1 MNNLIAWF
9 AKNRVA
15 ANLFMFS
22 ILILGALSLP
32 QTRKELIP
40 NISLDRININVP
52 YPGSTPTEVE
62 SSVVV
67 KIEEKLFDLE
77 GIRSMS
83 STASES
89 GGNVTLEISGNYNTR
104 DILDEVKSRIN
115 TISTFPTN
123 AEKPIIKELS
133 IRTRVAEVILSGD
146 ADELTLKHY
155 AEKVRDD
162 LTALPAITQVE
173 LSGVRPYEITIEL
186 SDRNLQ
192 RYGLSFDEV
201 TRAVKNSSLDLP
213 AGVLKTSSGDVLLR
227 TESQAY
233 KGDQF
238 EKIVIRSEEDGSR
251 VLLGDIANVID
262 GFAEQD
268 LYAFF
273 NGQSS
278 VALTVFRVG
287 NQSVLEIA
295 KNIRNYIDK
304 SKLPN
309 GLEISIWQDRSEY
322 FQSRLSLLM
331 RNAVTG
337 LLLVFGILVLFLR
350 VRLALWVTLGIPIS
364 FMGALWL
371 LPNVGGSINMISMF
385 AFILV
390 LGIVVDDAIIIGE
403 SIYAEHGKGHYGL
416 DGAIRGV
423 KKVATPVI
431 FAVLTSI
438 VAFAPILFLPGPE
451 GRLWSVIPVV
461 VIATLFFSL
470 LESLFILPAHLSTI
484 KTPVKKSNNTI
495 SKILQGFTEWLENFI
510 EHRYRPF
517 IEFAIQW
524 RYATSAL
531 FVSLF
536 IIFIS
541 LVAGGW
547 LSMVFFPK
555 VEGDFAYA
563 TVSFAQGSPIDKVER
578 AVELISDNALLLKAE
593 LKSETNE
600 NEITSIKTVVGAH
613 PSGSRS
619 KGSHLGEVSM
629 ELGHA
634 ELRHY
639 SAEEIMHRWRERVGE
654 IPGVT
659 ELKYES
665 SLRKHGPGITLE
677 LSGKNLDQ
685 LHNATKAL
693 RLELKQYSG
702 LYGIHDSFDSGKR
715 EIKLK
720 LKPKALNLKINT
732 SDLARQVR
740 QAFYGEEIQRIQRG
754 RDDVKVFV
762 RYPKNDRKSLYS
774 LERMHIRLDDGGL
787 VPLLDIADLTY
798 STSPSVIKRF
808 DRKRIVTVSAFID
821 ESITSSGK
829 VMGDLKPQFLNK
841 LHKNYDG
848 VKWSLSGRQKSKNE
862 LITNMINGF
871 IIALVAIY
879 ILMAIPFQSYTQ
891 PLMVMS
897 AIPFGLIG
905 ALIGHM
911 ILGLEI
917 SLLSLCGMIAV
928 AGVVV
933 NDNLVL
939 VDSINRLRAEGV
951 KLTDAIRDAGAE
963 RFRPIIL
970 TSLTTFAG
978 LTPLMLE
985 RSVQAQFLIPMA
997 VSLAF
1002 GVMFAT
1008 MVTLVLIP
1016 VSYHI
1021 LDDFHNAFTNNIK
1034 KINLKFFLKL
1044 IKQN

>member
-1 MNNLIAWF
+1 MNSLVIWF
-9 AKNRVA
+9 AENRVA
-15 ANLFMFS
+15 ANLFMVS
-22 ILILGALSLP
+22 ILILGALSIP

-52 YPGSTPTEVE
+52 YPGSTPEEVE
-62 SSVVV
+62 SSVVI

-89 GGNVTLEISGNYNTR
+89 GANVMLEISSNYNTR
-104 DILDEVKSRIN
+104 DIINEVKSRIN
-115 TISTFPTN
+115 TISTFPIN
-123 AEKPIIKELS
+123 AQAAIIKEIS
-133 IRTRVAEVILSGD
+133 IRTRVAEVILSGN

-155 AEKVRDD
+155 AEKIRDE
-162 LTALPAITQVE
+162 LTTLDAITQVE
-173 LSGVRPYEITIEL
+173 LSSVRPYEITIEL
-186 SDRNLQ
+186 SDRNLK

-201 TRAVKNSSLDLP
+201 ALAVKNSSLNLP
-213 AGVLKTSSGDVLLR
+213 AGVLKTKSGDVLLR

-233 KGDQF
+233 QGDQF
-238 EKIVIRSEEDGSR
+238 EQIVIRAKKDGSKI
-251 VLLGDIANVID
+251 LLGDIANVID
-262 GFAEQD
+262 GFAEQN

-273 NGQSS
+273 NGKPS

-295 KNIRNYIDK
+295 ENIRNYIDETD
-304 SKLPN
+304 LPDS
-309 GLEISIWQDRSEY
+309 LEMSIWQDRSEY
-322 FQSRLSLLM
+322 FRSRLYLLM

-371 LPNVGGSINMISMF
+371 LPNVDGSINMISMF

-416 DGAIRGV
+416 EGAIRGV
-423 KKVATPVI
+423 TKVSTPVI

-451 GRLWSVIPVV
+451 GRLWSVIPIV

-470 LESLFILPAHLSTI
+470 IESIFILPAHLATI
-484 KTPVKKSNNTI
+484 KHPVDNNKGRI
-495 SKILQGFTEWLENFI
+495 SRVLHSFTQWLENFI
-510 EHRYRPF
+510 ETRYRPF
-517 IEFAIQW
+517 IDFAIQW

-531 FVSLF
+531 FISLF
-536 IIFIS
+536 IIFMS

-555 VEGDFAYA
+555 VEGDSAYA
-563 TVSFAQGSPIDKVER
+563 SVRFAQGSSIKKIENAVQLIGDR
-578 AVELISDNALLLKAE
+578 ALKLKAE
-593 LKSETNE
+593 LQRETGKT
-600 NEITSIKTVVGAH
+600 EITSIKTVVGSH
-613 PSGSRS
+613 PSTTHNR
-619 KGSHLGEVSM
+619 GSHLGEVSI
-629 ELGHA
+629 ELGQN
-634 ELRHY
+634 EQRNY
-639 SAEEIMHRWRERVGE
+639 SAEEIIQRWRTSVGE
-654 IPGVT
+654 IAGVV

-665 SLRKHGPGITLE
+665 SLRNHGPGMNLE
-677 LSGKNLDQ
+677 LSGKNLAQ
-685 LHNATKAL
+685 LQNATKQL
-693 RLELKQYSG
+693 KLVLKQYAG

-720 LKPKALNLKINT
+720 LKPKAQNLAINT
-732 SDLARQVR
+732 NDLARQVR

-762 RYPKNDRKSLYS
+762 RYPETDRKSLYS
-774 LERMHIRLDDGGL
+774 LESMHIRLSDGVL
-787 VPLLDIADLTY
+787 IPLLDLADLSY

-808 DRKRIVTVSAFID
+808 DRKRIITVSAFID

-829 VMGDLKPQFLNK
+829 IMEDLKPQFLNK
-841 LHKNYDG
+841 LKENYPG
-848 VKWSLSGRQKSKNE
+848 VNWSLSGRQKSQNE
-862 LITNMINGF
+862 LIDSMINGF
-871 IIALVAIY
+871 IIALIGIY

-905 ALIGHM
+905 ALLGH
-911 ILGLEI
+911 ILLGLEI

-939 VDSINRLRAEGV
+939 VDYINRLRAKGV
-951 KLTDAIRDAGAE
+951 KLSDAIRDAGAE

-985 RSVQAQFLIPMA
+985 QSVQAQFLIPMA

-1021 LDDFHNAFTNNIK
+1021 LDDFHNLVTSK
-1034 KINLKFFLKL
+1034 LKQLNLKQLVRFVKS
-1044 IKQN
+1044 

>member
-1 MNNLIAWF
+1 MNNLIEWF
-9 AKNRVA
+9 ARNRVA
-15 ANLFMFS
+15 ANLFMVS
-22 ILILGALSLP
+22 ILILGTLSIP

-40 NISLDRININVP
+40 NISLDRINVNVP
-52 YPGSTPTEVE
+52 YPGATPIEVE
-62 SSVVV
+62 SSVVI

-77 GIRSMS
+77 GIRSIS
-83 STASES
+83 SNASET
-89 GGNVTLEISGNYNTR
+89 GANVTLEIISNYDTR

-115 TISTFPTN
+115 TISTFPVN
-123 AEKPIIKELS
+123 AERPIIKEIS
-133 IRTRVAEVILSGD
+133 IRTRVAEVVLSGD
-146 ADELTLKHY
+146 SDELTLKHY
-155 AEKVRDD
+155 AEKIRDD
-162 LTALPAITQVE
+162 LTSLPAITQVE
-173 LSGVRPYEITIEL
+173 LSSIRPYEITIEL

-201 TRAVKNSSLDLP
+201 TRAVKNSSLNLP
-213 AGVLKTSSGDVLLR
+213 AGVLKTKSGDVLLR

-233 KGDQF
+233 QGDQF
-238 EKIVIRSEEDGSR
+238 EQIVIRAEKDGSR
-251 VLLGDIANVID
+251 ILLGDIANVID

-273 NGQSS
+273 NGKSS

-295 KNIRNYIDK
+295 ENIRNYI
-304 SKLPN
+304 SETTLPN
-309 GLEISIWQDRSEY
+309 GLEMSIWQDRSEY
-322 FQSRLSLLM
+322 FRSRLSLLM
-331 RNAVTG
+331 RNAITG

-416 DGAIRGV
+416 KGAIRGV

-470 LESLFILPAHLSTI
+470 IESLFILPAHLSTI
-484 KTPVKKSNNTI
+484 HSPVNDKHGKLSNFLH
-495 SKILQGFTEWLENFI
+495 SFTEWLEGFI
-510 EHRYRPF
+510 KNRYRPF
-517 IEFAIQW
+517 IDFAIQW

-536 IIFIS
+536 IIFIT

-563 TVSFAQGSPIDKVER
+563 TVRFAQGSSIDKIEH
-578 AVELISDNALLLKAE
+578 AVRLIGDSALE
-593 LKSETNE
+593 LKRELHRETGE
-600 NEITSIKTVVGAH
+600 DEITSIKTVVGAH

-619 KGSHLGEVSM
+619 RGSHLGEVSM

-634 ELRHY
+634 EQRTY
-639 SAEEIMHRWRERVGE
+639 SAEEIMTRWRTRVGD
-654 IPGVT
+654 IPGVV

-665 SLRKHGPGITLE
+665 SLRNQGPGIALE
-677 LSGKNLDQ
+677 LSGKDLQQLNL
-685 LHNATKAL
+685 ATKDLKLA
-693 RLELKQYSG
+693 LKQYAG

-715 EIKLK
+715 EIILK
-720 LKPKALNLKINT
+720 LKPKAYNLEINT
-732 SDLARQVR
+732 RDLARQVR

-762 RYPKNDRKSLYS
+762 RYPKKDRKSLYS
-774 LERMHIRLDDGGL
+774 LESMHIRLSNGAL
-787 VPLLDIADLTY
+787 IPLLDIADLSY

-808 DRKRIVTVSAFID
+808 DRRRIITVSAFLD
-821 ESITSSGK
+821 ESITSSSK
-829 VMGDLKPQFLNK
+829 VMSDLKPQFLKQLK
-841 LHKNYDG
+841 LNYPG

-862 LITNMINGF
+862 LVDNMINGF

-911 ILGLEI
+911 LLGLEI

-939 VDSINRLRAEGV
+939 VDCINRLRKEGE
-951 KLTDAIRDAGAE
+951 KLSDAIRNAGAE

-1008 MVTLVLIP
+1008 VITLILVP

-1021 LDDFHNAFTNNIK
+1021 LDDFHNAISNRLRSIGFK
-1034 KINLKFFLKL
+1034 KRI
-1044 IKQN
+1044 

>member
-1 MNNLIAWF
+1 MNNLVEWF

-15 ANLFMFS
+15 ANLFMVS
-22 ILILGALSLP
+22 ILILGALAIP
-32 QTRKELIP
+32 ETRKELIP

-52 YPGSTPTEVE
+52 YPGSTPSEVE
-62 SSVVV
+62 SSVII

-77 GIRSMS
+77 GIRSMA

-89 GGNVTLEISGNYNTR
+89 GANIVIEIANNYNTR
-104 DILDEVKSRIN
+104 EILDKVKSRIN
-115 TISTFPTN
+115 TISTFPENTQT
-123 AEKPIIKELS
+123 PIIKELS
-133 IRTRVAEVILSGD
+133 IRTRVAEVILSGKS
-146 ADELTLKHY
+146 DELTLKRY
-155 AEKVRDD
+155 AEKIRDD

-173 LSGVRPYEITIEL
+173 LSSIRPYEIAIEL
-186 SDRNLQ
+186 SEHNMK

-201 TRAVKNSSLDLP
+201 TLAVKNSSLNLP
-213 AGVLKTSSGDVLLR
+213 AGVLKTKSGDVLLR

-233 KGDQF
+233 KGDDF
-238 EKIVIRSEEDGSR
+238 EKIVIRAGKDGSQI
-251 VLLGDIANVID
+251 LLGDIANVID

-273 NGQSS
+273 NGKPS

-295 KNIRNYIDK
+295 KNIRNYVQD
-304 SKLPN
+304 SQLPN
-309 GLEISIWQDRSEY
+309 GLEMNIWQDRSEF
-322 FQSRLSLLM
+322 FQSRLSLLL
-331 RNAVTG
+331 RNAITG

-371 LPNVGGSINMISMF
+371 LPNLDGSINMISMF

-416 DGAIRGV
+416 EGAIRGV
-423 KKVATPVI
+423 KKVSTPVI

-451 GRLWSVIPVV
+451 GRLWSVIPIV

-470 LESLFILPAHLSTI
+470 IESIFILPAHLSTI
-484 KTPVKKSNNTI
+484 KHPVSNNHGKI
-495 SKILQGFTEWLENFI
+495 SGILHSFTQWLETFI
-510 EHRYRPF
+510 ETRYRPL
-517 IEFAIQW
+517 IEFAIKW
-524 RYATSAL
+524 RYATSAI
-531 FVSLF
+531 FVGLF
-536 IIFIS
+536 IIFTG

-563 TVSFAQGSPIDKVER
+563 SVRFAQGSSIDKIEN
-578 AVELISDNALLLKAE
+578 AVQIISDSALK
-593 LKSETNE
+593 LKSELRQETNQD
-600 NEITSIKTVVGAH
+600 EITSIKTVVGSH
-613 PSGSRS
+613 PSSTRIS
-619 KGSHLGEVSM
+619 GSHLGEVSM
-629 ELGHA
+629 ELGYA
-634 ELRHY
+634 EQRQY
-639 SAEEIMHRWRERVGE
+639 SAEEIMQRWRNSVGE
-654 IPGVT
+654 IPGVV

-665 SLRKHGPGITLE
+665 SLRNHGAGINLE
-677 LSGKNLDQ
+677 LSGKDIIQ
-685 LHNATKAL
+685 LQTVSTKL
-693 RLELKQYSG
+693 KNELKQYSG

-715 EIKLK
+715 EIRIKLK
-720 LKPKALNLKINT
+720 SKAKNLAINT

-762 RYPKNDRKSLYS
+762 RYPKEDRKSLYT
-774 LERMHIRLDDGGL
+774 LETMHIRLSDGTLIPL
-787 VPLLDIADLTY
+787 VDIAELSY

-808 DRKRIVTVSAFID
+808 DRKRIITVSAFID
-821 ESITSSGK
+821 ESITSSST
-829 VMGDLKPQFLNK
+829 VMNDLKPKFLK
-841 LHKNYDG
+841 QLQYDYPD
-848 VKWSLSGRQKSKNE
+848 VKWSLSGRQKAKDE
-862 LITNMINGF
+862 LISTMKKGF
-871 IIALVAIY
+871 LIALVAIFV
-879 ILMAIPFQSYTQ
+879 LMAIPFQSYTQ

-905 ALIGHM
+905 ALIGHI

-939 VDSINRLRAEGV
+939 VDSINRLRAKGI
-951 KLTDAIRDAGAE
+951 KLSEAIRNAGAE
-963 RFRPIIL
+963 RFRPILL

-1008 MVTLVLIP
+1008 VVTLILIP

-1021 LDDFHNAFTNNIK
+1021 LDDFHQLMARTFSNVDKRPIK
-1034 KINLKFFLKL
+1034 
-1044 IKQN
+1044 

>member
-1 MNNLIAWF
+1 MNSLVVWF
-9 AKNRVA
+9 ARNRVA
-15 ANLFMFS
+15 ANLFMFA
-22 ILILGALSLP
+22 ILILGALSIP
-32 QTRKELIP
+32 ETRKELIP
-40 NISLDRININVP
+40 NISLDRISVSVP
-52 YPGSTPTEVE
+52 YPGSTPSEVE
-62 SSVVV
+62 SSVVI

-89 GGNVTLEISGNYNTR
+89 GATVVIEIVANYDAR
-104 DILDEVKSRIN
+104 EILDQIKSRVS
-115 TISTFPTN
+115 TISTFPVNTQ
-123 AEKPIIKELS
+123 KPIIKELS
-133 IRTRVAEVILSGD
+133 IRTRVAEVIISGD
-146 ADELTLKHY
+146 ATELTLKHY

-162 LTALPAITQVE
+162 LTSLPAITQVE
-173 LSGVRPYEITIEL
+173 LSSIRPYEITIEL
-186 SDRNLQ
+186 SDRNMQ

-201 TRAVKNSSLDLP
+201 TRAVKNSSLNLP
-213 AGVLKTSSGDVLLR
+213 AGVLKTKSGDVLLR

-233 KGDQF
+233 QGDQF
-238 EKIVIRSEEDGSR
+238 EKIVIRARKDGSQI
-251 VLLGDIANVID
+251 LLGDIANVVD

-273 NGQSS
+273 NGKPS

-295 KNIRNYIDK
+295 ANIREYIKD
-304 SKLPN
+304 SQIPT
-309 GLEISIWQDRSEY
+309 GLEMNVWQDRSEY
-322 FQSRLSLLM
+322 FQSRLALLL
-331 RNAVTG
+331 RNAITG

-371 LPNVGGSINMISMF
+371 LPNLDGSINMISMF

-423 KKVATPVI
+423 KKVSTPVI

-451 GRLWSVIPVV
+451 GRLWSVIPIV

-470 LESLFILPAHLSTI
+470 LESIFILPAHLSTI
-484 KTPVKKSNNTI
+484 KHPVKNKQGKISNLLH
-495 SKILQGFTEWLENFI
+495 SFTQWLENFI
-510 EHRYRPF
+510 ETRYRPF
-517 IEFAIQW
+517 IEWAIKW

-531 FVSLF
+531 FIALF
-536 IIFIS
+536 FVFIS
-541 LVAGGW
+541 LVASGW
-547 LSMVFFPK
+547 LSLVFFPK

-563 TVSFAQGSPIDKVER
+563 SIRFAQGTSIKKIEH
-578 AVELISDNALLLKAE
+578 AVQLVGDNALKLKAE
-593 LKSETNE
+593 MHRETDNE
-600 NEITSIKTVVGAH
+600 EITSIKTVVGSQ
-613 PSGSRS
+613 PSGTRS
-619 KGSHLGEVSM
+619 TGSHLGEVSM
-629 ELGHA
+629 ALGQA
-634 ELRHY
+634 EFRTY
-639 SAEEIMHRWRERVGE
+639 SAEEIMTRWRTMVGE
-654 IPGVT
+654 IPGIV

-665 SLRKHGPGITLE
+665 SLRNHGPGITLE
-677 LSGKNLDQ
+677 LSGKNLTQ
-685 LHNATKAL
+685 LHEATKKL
-693 RLELKQYSG
+693 KHSLKQYAG
-702 LYGIHDSFDSGKR
+702 LYGIHDSFDSGKK
-715 EIKLK
+715 EIILK
-720 LKPKALNLKINT
+720 LKPKAHSLAINT
-732 SDLARQVR
+732 NDLARQVR

-762 RYPKNDRKSLYS
+762 RYPKSDRKSLYS
-774 LERMHIRLDDGGL
+774 LETMHIQLSDGSLIPL
-787 VPLLDIADLTY
+787 VDIAELSY
-798 STSPSVIKRF
+798 STSPSVIKRL
-808 DRKRIVTVSAFID
+808 DRKRIITVSAFVD
-821 ESITSSGK
+821 ESITSSSK
-829 VMGDLKPQFLNK
+829 VMDDLKPLFLNK
-841 LHKNYDG
+841 LKQNYPD
-848 VKWSLSGRQKSKNE
+848 VNWSLSGRQKSKNE
-862 LITNMINGF
+862 LISTMIKGF
-871 IIALVAIY
+871 IIALFGIY

-905 ALIGHM
+905 ALIGH
-911 ILGLEI
+911 IVLGLEI
-917 SLLSLCGMIAV
+917 SLLSFCGMIAV

-939 VDSINRLRAEGV
+939 VDYINRLRAEGA
-951 KLTDAIRDAGAE
+951 KLSDAIRDAGAE

-1008 MVTLVLIP
+1008 MVTLILIP

-1021 LDDFHNAFTNNIK
+1021 LDDFHNFFGGNINK
-1034 KINLKFFLKL
+1034 KNVA
-1044 IKQN
+1044 QTVSVDSE

>member
-1 MNNLIAWF
+1 MNNLVAWF

-15 ANLFMFS
+15 ANLFMVS
-22 ILILGALSLP
+22 ILVLGALSIP

-40 NISLDRININVP
+40 NISLDRININVA

-62 SSVVV
+62 SSVII
-67 KIEEKLFDLE
+67 KIEEKIFDLE
-77 GIRSMS
+77 GIRSIA

-89 GGNVTLEISGNYNTR
+89 GGNVMIEIASSYNTR
-104 DILDEVKSRIN
+104 DILDKVKSRIS
-115 TISTFPTN
+115 TISTFPENTQK
-123 AEKPIIKELS
+123 AIIKEIS

-146 ADELTLKHY
+146 SNELTLKHY

-162 LTALPAITQVE
+162 LTSLPAITQVE
-173 LSGVRPYEITIEL
+173 LSSIRPYEITIEL

-201 TRAVKNSSLDLP
+201 TNAVKNSSLNLP
-213 AGVLKTSSGDVLLR
+213 AGVLKTKSGDVLLR

-233 KGDQF
+233 QGDQF
-238 EKIVIRSEEDGSR
+238 EKIIIRAGTDGSQI
-251 VLLGDIANVID
+251 LLGDIANVID

-268 LYAFF
+268 LYSFF
-273 NGQSS
+273 NGKPS

-295 KNIRNYIDK
+295 ENIRDYIKDNN
-304 SKLPN
+304 LPT
-309 GLEISIWQDRSEY
+309 GLEMSIWQDRSEY
-322 FQSRLSLLM
+322 FQSRLNLLL

-371 LPNVGGSINMISMF
+371 LPIVGGSINMISMF

-403 SIYAEHGKGHYGL
+403 SIYSEHSKGHYGL

-423 KKVATPVI
+423 KKVSIPVI

-438 VAFAPILFLPGPE
+438 VAFTPILFLPGPE

-470 LESLFILPAHLSTI
+470 IESLFILPAHLSTI
-484 KTPVKKSNNTI
+484 NEPVKENRGKISNLLH
-495 SKILQGFTEWLENFI
+495 SFTKWLENFI
-510 EHRYRPF
+510 ETRYRPF
-517 IEFAIQW
+517 IDFAIRW

-531 FVSLF
+531 FVAMF
-536 IIFIS
+536 IVFIS

-563 TVSFAQGSPIDKVER
+563 TVRFAQGSSIDKIEH
-578 AVELISDNALLLKAE
+578 AVQLIGDSALE
-593 LKSETNE
+593 LKEELHRETQTD
-600 NEITSIKTVVGAH
+600 EITSIKTVVGSH
-613 PSGSRS
+613 PSSSRS
-619 KGSHLGEVSM
+619 RGSHLGEVSM

-634 ELRHY
+634 EVRTY
-639 SAEEIMHRWRERVGE
+639 SAEEIMQRWRTRVGE
-654 IPGVT
+654 IPGVV

-665 SLRKHGPGITLE
+665 SLRNHGPGITLE
-677 LSGKNLDQ
+677 LSGNDLSQLNL
-685 LHNATKAL
+685 ATKKLKFA
-693 RLELKQYSG
+693 LKQYAG

-715 EIKLK
+715 EIKLT
-720 LKPKALNLKINT
+720 LKPKAQNLAINT
-732 SDLARQVR
+732 RDLARQVR

-762 RYPKNDRKSLYS
+762 RYPAKDRKSLYS
-774 LERMHIRLDDGGL
+774 LESMSIRLSDGAL
-787 VPLLDIADLTY
+787 VPLLDIADLSYT
-798 STSPSVIKRF
+798 TSPSVISRF
-808 DRKRIVTVSAFID
+808 DRKRIITVSAFID
-821 ESITSSGK
+821 ESVTSSTK
-829 VMGDLKPQFLNK
+829 VMADLKPQLLDNIK
-841 LHKNYDG
+841 QDYPG
-848 VKWSLSGRQKSKNE
+848 VNWSLSGRQKSQNE
-862 LITNMINGF
+862 LVSTLINGF
-871 IIALVAIY
+871 IIALIGIY

-905 ALIGHM
+905 ALIGH
-911 ILGLEI
+911 ILLGLEI

-939 VDSINRLRAEGV
+939 VDSINQLRKKGV
-951 KLTDAIRDAGAE
+951 KLSDAIRDAGAQ

-1008 MVTLVLIP
+1008 MVTLILIP

-1021 LDDFHNAFTNNIK
+1021 LDDFHNGFSVKIK
-1034 KINLKFFLKL
+1034 KYTR
-1044 IKQN
+1044 KQILSNDK

>member
-1 MNNLIAWF
+1 MNNLVEWF

-15 ANLFMFS
+15 ANLFMVS
-22 ILILGALSLP
+22 ILILGALAIP
-32 QTRKELIP
+32 DTRKELIP
-40 NISLDRININVP
+40 NISLDRININVA
-52 YPGSTPTEVE
+52 YPGSTPSEVE
-62 SSVVV
+62 SSVII

-77 GIRSMS
+77 GIRSMA

-89 GGNVTLEISGNYNTR
+89 GANVVIEIANSYNTR
-104 DILDEVKSRIN
+104 EILDEVKSRIN
-115 TISTFPTN
+115 TISTFPEN
-123 AEKPIIKELS
+123 AQIPIIKELS
-133 IRTRVAEVILSGD
+133 IRTRVAEVILSGQS
-146 ADELTLKHY
+146 DELTLKRY
-155 AEKVRDD
+155 AEKIRDD

-173 LSGVRPYEITIEL
+173 LSSIRPYEISIEL
-186 SDRNLQ
+186 SEHNLK

-201 TRAVKNSSLDLP
+201 TQAVKNSSLNLP
-213 AGVLKTSSGDVLLR
+213 AGVLKTKSGDVLLR

-233 KGDQF
+233 QGDQF
-238 EKIVIRSEEDGSR
+238 EKIIIRAGKDGSQI
-251 VLLGDIANVID
+251 LLGDIANVVD

-273 NGQSS
+273 NGKPS

-295 KNIRNYIDK
+295 EYIRNYV
-304 SKLPN
+304 SNSQLPN
-309 GLEISIWQDRSEY
+309 GLEMSIWQDRSEF
-322 FQSRLSLLM
+322 FQSRLSLLL

-371 LPNVGGSINMISMF
+371 LPNLDGSINMISMF

-423 KKVATPVI
+423 KKVSTPVI

-451 GRLWSVIPVV
+451 GRLWSVIPIV

-470 LESLFILPAHLSTI
+470 IESIFILPAHLSTI
-484 KTPVKKSNNTI
+484 KHPVSESGGKISN
-495 SKILQGFTEWLENFI
+495 LLRGFTQWLENFI
-510 EHRYRPF
+510 ETRYRPL
-517 IEFAIQW
+517 IEYAIEW
-524 RYATSAL
+524 RYVTSAL
-531 FVSLF
+531 FVGLF
-536 IIFIS
+536 IIFTG

-563 TVSFAQGSPIDKVER
+563 SVRFAQGSSIDKIEN
-578 AVELISDNALLLKAE
+578 AVQIIADNALK
-593 LKSETNE
+593 LKSDLHRETDQD
-600 NEITSIKTVVGAH
+600 EITSIKTVVGSH
-613 PSGSRS
+613 PSSTRAL
-619 KGSHLGEVSM
+619 GSHLGEVSM
-629 ELGHA
+629 ELGYA
-634 ELRHY
+634 EQRNY
-639 SAEEIMHRWRERVGE
+639 SAEEIMQRWRNSVGE
-654 IPGVT
+654 IPGVV

-665 SLRKHGPGITLE
+665 SLRNHGAGINLE
-677 LSGKNLDQ
+677 LSGKDISQ
-685 LHNATKAL
+685 LQIVSTQLKN
-693 RLELKQYSG
+693 ELKQYSG

-715 EIKLK
+715 EIRIK
-720 LKPKALNLKINT
+720 LKPKAKNLAINT
-732 SDLARQVR
+732 SNLARQVR

-762 RYPKNDRKSLYS
+762 RYPKKDRKSLYS
-774 LERMHIRLDDGGL
+774 LETMHIRLSDGSL
-787 VPLLDIADLTY
+787 IPLIDIAELSY
-798 STSPSVIKRF
+798 SSSPSVIKRF
-808 DRKRIVTVSAFID
+808 DRKRIITVSAFID
-821 ESITSSGK
+821 ESMTSSSK
-829 VMGDLKPQFLNK
+829 VMDDLKPKFLNK
-841 LHKNYDG
+841 LKQNYPN

-862 LITNMINGF
+862 LISSMKSGF
-871 IIALVAIY
+871 IIALIAIY

-905 ALIGHM
+905 ALIGHI

-939 VDSINRLRAEGV
+939 VDYINKLRDKGV
-951 KLTDAIRDAGAE
+951 KLNEAIRDAGAE
-963 RFRPIIL
+963 RFRPILL

-1008 MVTLVLIP
+1008 VVTLILIP

-1021 LDDFHNAFTNNIK
+1021 LDDFHKMIANI
-1034 KINLKFFLKL
+1034 LAKFDKRPM
-1044 IKQN
+1044 K

>member
-1 MNNLIAWF
+1 MNTLVAWF

-15 ANLFMFS
+15 ANLLMVS
-22 ILILGALSLP
+22 ILILGALAIP

-40 NISLDRININVP
+40 NISLDRINVNVP

-62 SSVVV
+62 SSVVI

-77 GIRSMS
+77 GIRSMT

-89 GGNVTLEISGNYNTR
+89 GANVILEISSNYTTR
-104 DILDEVKSRIN
+104 DILDKVKSRVS
-115 TISTFPTN
+115 TIDTFPVNTR
-123 AEKPIIKELS
+123 KPIIKELS

-146 ADELTLKHY
+146 ADELTLKQY
-155 AEKVRDD
+155 AENVRDD
-162 LTALPAITQVE
+162 LTALPSITQVE
-173 LSGVRPYEITIEL
+173 LSSIRPYEITIEL
-186 SDRNLQ
+186 SDRNLR

-201 TRAVKNSSLDLP
+201 TRAVKNSSLNLP
-213 AGVLKTSSGDVLLR
+213 AGVLKTKSGDVLLR

-233 KGDQF
+233 QGDQF
-238 EKIVIRSEEDGSR
+238 EKIVIRSGKDGSR
-251 VLLGDIANVID
+251 ILLGDIANVVD

-273 NGQSS
+273 NGKPS

-295 KNIRNYIDK
+295 ENIRDYIK
-304 SKLPN
+304 ESQLPA
-309 GLEISIWQDRSEY
+309 GLEMSIWQDRSEY
-322 FQSRLSLLM
+322 FRSRLSLLM

-371 LPNVGGSINMISMF
+371 LPNLDGSINMISMF

-416 DGAIRGV
+416 DGAIRGAQ
-423 KKVATPVI
+423 KVSTPVI

-438 VAFAPILFLPGPE
+438 VAFSPILFLPGPE
-451 GRLWSVIPVV
+451 GRLWSVIPIV

-470 LESLFILPAHLSTI
+470 IESIFILPAHLSTI
-484 KTPVKKSNNTI
+484 KHPVDDKQNKISN
-495 SKILQGFTEWLENFI
+495 LLHRFTEWLERFI
-510 EHRYRPF
+510 ETRYRPF
-517 IEFAIQW
+517 MEFAIKW
-524 RYATSAL
+524 RYATSAV
-531 FVSLF
+531 FISLF
-536 IIFIS
+536 LVFIS
-541 LVAGGW
+541 LVAAGW
-547 LSMVFFPK
+547 LTMVFFPK
-555 VEGDFAYA
+555 VEGDFAFA
-563 TVSFAQGSPIDKVER
+563 SVRFAQGSSIEKVEN
-578 AVELISDNALLLKAE
+578 AVQLIGDKALSLKAE
-593 LKSETNE
+593 LQRETGE
-600 NEITSIKTVVGAH
+600 DEITSIKTVVGSH
-613 PSGSRS
+613 PSSSRS
-619 KGSHLGEVSM
+619 RGSHLGEVSM

-634 ELRHY
+634 EVRTY
-639 SAEEIMHRWRERVGE
+639 SAEEIMQRWRTLVGE
-654 IPGVT
+654 IPGVV

-665 SLRKHGPGITLE
+665 SLRNHGPGMNLE
-677 LSGKNLDQ
+677 LSGNNLTQ
-685 LHNATKAL
+685 LQSASTDLKA
-693 RLELKQYSG
+693 ELKQYAG

-715 EIKLK
+715 EIILT
-720 LKPKALNLKINT
+720 LKPKALNLAINT
-732 SDLARQVR
+732 RDLARQVR

-762 RYPKNDRKSLYS
+762 RYPKTDRKSLYS
-774 LERMHIRLDDGGL
+774 LENMHIRLSDDSL
-787 VPLLDIADLTY
+787 VPLVDIVDLSYT
-798 STSPSVIKRF
+798 TSPSVINRI
-808 DRKRIVTVSAFID
+808 DRKRIISVNAFID
-821 ESITSSGK
+821 ESVTSSGK
-829 VMGDLKPQFLNK
+829 IMADLEPQFLNSLQEK
-841 LHKNYDG
+841 YPSVH
-848 VKWSLSGRQKSKNE
+848 WSLSGRQKSQNE
-862 LITNMINGF
+862 LIDTMINGF
-871 IIALVAIY
+871 IIALVGIY

-891 PLMVMS
+891 PLMVMT

-905 ALIGHM
+905 ALIGH
-911 ILGLEI
+911 IVLGLEI

-939 VDSINRLRAEGV
+939 VDYINRLRSEGV
-951 KLTDAIRDAGAE
+951 KLSDAIRDAGAE

-1008 MVTLVLIP
+1008 MVTLILIP

-1021 LDDFHNAFTNNIK
+1021 LDDFHNAFTHKVK
-1034 KINLKFFLKL
+1034 KVRLKHILNFVK
-1044 IKQN
+1044 

>member
-1 MNNLIAWF
+1 MNNLVTWF
-9 AKNRVA
+9 AENRVA
-15 ANLFMFS
+15 ANLLMFL
-22 ILILGALSLP
+22 ILILGALSIP

-62 SSVVV
+62 ASVVV
-67 KIEEKLFDLE
+67 KIEEKLFDIE
-77 GIRSMS
+77 GLRSMN

-89 GGNVTLEISGNYNTR
+89 GANVLLEISGNYDTR
-104 DILDEVKSRIN
+104 DILDEVKSRIS
-115 TISTFPTN
+115 TISTFPANT
-123 AEKPIIKELS
+123 EKPIIKEVS
-133 IRTRVAEVILSGD
+133 IRTRVAEVILSGNS
-146 ADELTLKHY
+146 DELTLKHY
-155 AEKVRDD
+155 AEKIRDD
-162 LTALPAITQVE
+162 LTALPAITQVA
-173 LSGVRPYEITIEL
+173 LSSIRPYEITVEL
-186 SDRNLQ
+186 SDRNLK

-201 TRAVKNSSLDLP
+201 TLAVKNSSLNLP
-213 AGVLKTSSGDVLLR
+213 AGVLKTKSGDVLLR

-238 EKIVIRSEEDGSR
+238 EQIIIRAGQDGSR
-251 VLLGDIANVID
+251 ILLGDIATVID

-273 NGQSS
+273 NGKPS

-295 KNIRNYIDK
+295 ENIRNYIDE
-304 SKLPN
+304 SKLPT
-309 GLEISIWQDRSEY
+309 GLEMSIWQDRSEY
-322 FQSRLSLLM
+322 FKSRLSLLL

-371 LPNVGGSINMISMF
+371 LPNLDGSINMISMF

-403 SIYAEHGKGHYGL
+403 SIYAEHGKGHFGL

-423 KKVATPVI
+423 QKVSTPVI

-438 VAFAPILFLPGPE
+438 VAFSPILFLPGPE
-451 GRLWSVIPVV
+451 GRLWSVIPIV

-470 LESLFILPAHLSTI
+470 IESIFILPAHLATI
-484 KTPVKKSNNTI
+484 KHPVNERHNKISNFLH
-495 SKILQGFTEWLENFI
+495 SFTVWLENFI
-510 EHRYRPF
+510 ETRYRPF
-517 IEFAIQW
+517 IDLAIKW
-524 RYATSAL
+524 RYATSAIFL
-531 FVSLF
+531 SLF

-541 LVAGGW
+541 LVASGW
-547 LSMVFFPK
+547 ISMVFFPK

-563 TVSFAQGSPIDKVER
+563 SVRFAQGSSIEKIEQ
-578 AVELISDNALLLKAE
+578 AVQLIGDEALELKAE
-593 LKSETNE
+593 LHRETGE
-600 NEITSIKTVVGAH
+600 DEITSIKTVVGAH
-613 PSGSRS
+613 PSSTRTR
-619 KGSHLGEVSM
+619 GSHLGEVSM

-634 ELRHY
+634 EQRSY
-639 SAEEIMHRWRERVGE
+639 SAEEIMQRWRTQVGE
-654 IPGVT
+654 IPGVV

-665 SLRKHGPGITLE
+665 SLRNHGPGITLE
-677 LSGKNLDQ
+677 LSGNDMEQLKNASKKLK
-685 LHNATKAL
+685 LT
-693 RLELKQYSG
+693 LKQYLG

-715 EIKLK
+715 EIIIK
-720 LKPKALNLKINT
+720 LKPKAFNLAINT
-732 SDLARQVR
+732 RDLARQVR

-762 RYPKNDRKSLYS
+762 RYPKTDRKALHS
-774 LERMHIRLDDGGL
+774 LESMHIRLSDGGMIPL
-787 VPLLDIADLTY
+787 VDLAELSYT
-798 STSPSVIKRF
+798 TSPSVINRL
-808 DRKRIVTVSAFID
+808 DRKRIITVSAFID
-821 ESITSSGK
+821 ENVTSSGK
-829 VMGDLKPQFLNK
+829 VMEDLVPQFLATVEQ
-841 LHKNYDG
+841 DFPG
-848 VKWSLSGRQKSKNE
+848 IKWSFSGNQKSQNE
-862 LITNMINGF
+862 LVDSMINGF
-871 IIALVAIY
+871 IIALIGIY

-905 ALIGHM
+905 ALLGH
-911 ILGLEI
+911 ILLGLEV

-939 VDSINRLRAEGV
+939 VDYINRLRAKGV
-951 KLTDAIRDAGAE
+951 KLSVAIRDAGAE

-985 RSVQAQFLIPMA
+985 QSVQAQFLIPMA

-1021 LDDFHNAFTNNIK
+1021 LDDFHGYFAG
-1034 KINLKFFLKL
+1034 KIQNFSLKQILSFVNK
-1044 IKQN
+1044 